1 MNAAGVNELSLAE
14 KGSIC
19 KILSKRVA
27 PEHLQSSIPRSVHQK
42 NSEQKPIP
50 LDSIGVLGDMS
61 VIEFK
66 IDSVD
71 MIDRG
76 SITKYQAI
84 VTAVVK
90 ITMRDGTS
98 HEDVGCGVS
107 KEENLESAAIEAA
120 KEDAIID
127 AQRRVLIVF
136 GFNLNKLGSLRKR
149 KNPNSAFA
157 SKRTCIAS
165 TN

>member
-1 MNAAGVNELSLAE
+1 
-14 KGSIC
+14 
-19 KILSKRVA
+19 
-27 PEHLQSSIPRSVHQK
+27 
-42 NSEQKPIP
+42 
-50 LDSIGVLGDMS
+50 MS